1 MNNKI
6 DRFLES
12 ASSESKLIDVID
24 LNYWIQFFKR
34 NIKFISIF
42 TFISVLVGT
51 ISAFTTPK
59 IWKGEFQIVLDDK
72 GNTNSIESM
81 IPKNIPFLN
90 DSFSSKD
97 LQTEVGILESPLVLE
112 KVFNYVRER
121 QSLKNKS
128 KKSNLFFRSWKN
140 NFLNV
145 ELEKNT
151 SILNIAYI
159 NKDRESIIPVLNL
172 ISESYQ
178 NYSGRQK
185 LRNIELGKKFFEEQI
200 ALYKFESLQSLKEA
214 QDFGMSQN
222 LSIVKNDSS
231 EYDDLPVVNTEILKL
246 KNKNNLRKIDIQL
259 NQLENIQNPEEIVY
273 LGMGIPELVDQGLP
287 QQLDKIETEI
297 VKKKYK
303 YLENDE
309 VIVQLKSRKKI
320 LRNLIKDKAKKYL
333 VARKVEALTNIQAAE
348 REEGVLF
355 KYKQL
360 ITKAAKDK
368 ATLDSLEN
376 QYRTLLLQ
384 EAKSD
389 DPWELIT
396 SPTLLPEPIAP
407 MKKKIVAIYLFL
419 GTMFASLISFV
430 IEKRKDI
437 IYDFSEISKLCV
449 FSFNNQFNF
458 QKTNSLQET
467 IFLLSKSGILEEVK
481 SIAVITFGEIGEN
494 NISKIRSE
502 IENYLPKS
510 SIDILQNYNLSKEY
524 DKFIFITVEGISK
537 KQDVINMIEKLKLF
551 KEINISNIFIK
562 QFLT

>member
-6 DRFLES
+6 DRLLES
-12 ASSESKLIDVID
+12 ASSESKLIDDID

-481 SIAVITFGEIGEN
+481 SIALITFGEIGEN
-494 NISKIRSE
+494 NILKIRSE

-524 DKFIFITVEGISK
+524 DKYIFITVEGISK

>member
-1 MNNKI
+1 M
-6 DRFLES
+6 
-12 ASSESKLIDVID
+12 
-24 LNYWIQFFKR
+24 
-34 NIKFISIF
+34 
-42 TFISVLVGT
+42 
-51 ISAFTTPK
+51 
-59 IWKGEFQIVLDDK
+59 
-72 GNTNSIESM
+72 
-81 IPKNIPFLN
+81 
-90 DSFSSKD
+90 
-97 LQTEVGILESPLVLE
+97 
-112 KVFNYVRER
+112 
-121 QSLKNKS
+121 
-128 KKSNLFFRSWKN
+128 
-140 NFLNV
+140 
-145 ELEKNT
+145 
-151 SILNIAYI
+151 
-159 NKDRESIIPVLNL
+159 NL

-430 IEKRKDI
+430 IEKKDI
-437 IYDFSEISKLCV
+437 IYDF
-449 FSFNNQFNF
+449 
-458 QKTNSLQET
+458 
-467 IFLLSKSGILEEVK
+467 
-481 SIAVITFGEIGEN
+481 
-494 NISKIRSE
+494 
-502 IENYLPKS
+502 
-510 SIDILQNYNLSKEY
+510 
-524 DKFIFITVEGISK
+524 
-537 KQDVINMIEKLKLF
+537 LKLVNYVFLVLIINLTF
-551 KEINISNIFIK
+551 KKLIHCKKLFFFIK
-562 QFLT
+562 KWNS

>member
-12 ASSESKLIDVID
+12 ASSESKLIDDID

-481 SIAVITFGEIGEN
+481 SIALITFGEIGEN
-494 NISKIRSE
+494 NILKIRSE

-524 DKFIFITVEGISK
+524 DKYIFITVEGISK

>member
-6 DRFLES
+6 DRLLES
-12 ASSESKLIDVID
+12 ASSESKLIDDID

-42 TFISVLVGT
+42 TFVSVLVGT

-481 SIAVITFGEIGEN
+481 SIALITFGEIGEN
-494 NISKIRSE
+494 NILKIRSE

>member
-12 ASSESKLIDVID
+12 ASSESKLIDDID

-42 TFISVLVGT
+42 TFVSVLVGT

-481 SIAVITFGEIGEN
+481 SIALITFGEIGEN
-494 NISKIRSE
+494 NILKIRSE

-524 DKFIFITVEGISK
+524 DKYIFITVEGISK

>member
-12 ASSESKLIDVID
+12 ASSESKLIDDID

-524 DKFIFITVEGISK
+524 DKYIFITVEGISK